1 MSEAAAEARTRWRA
15 LTKHFRVI
23 TAPFD
28 AFFHPSSYRLMG
40 ADLLPGLLDGKR
52 PREIARVLS
61 GAAPDTLET
70 LAAMA
75 RLNVERTGDA
85 FKAVA
90 VCYVTIPLALAALL
104 SDAAPDQARLFLER
118 AGSDLLIILAWLLL
132 APAIYFISHWRA
144 KQIAW
149 SIELYR
155 ARALTA

>member
-1 MSEAAAEARTRWRA
+1 MSATAQEARTLWRT
-15 LTKHFRVI
+15 LNTHFRVI
-23 TAPFD
+23 TAPLD
-28 AFFHPSSYRLMG
+28 AFVHPSSYRLMG

-52 PREIARVLS
+52 PREIVRVLS
-61 GAAPDTLET
+61 GATPEVLDA

-104 SDAAPDQARLFLER
+104 SDAAPDQVRRFLEH
-118 AGSDLLIILAWLLL
+118 AGSDILIILAWLLL
-132 APAIYFISHWRA
+132 APAVYFISHWRA

-155 ARALTA
+155 CGALAT

>member
-1 MSEAAAEARTRWRA
+1 MSEAATEARTLWRE
-15 LTKHFRVI
+15 LNKHFRVI
-23 TAPFD
+23 TAPLD
-28 AFFHPSSYRLMG
+28 AVIHPSSYRLVG
-40 ADLLPGLLDGKR
+40 ADLMPGLLDGKR

-61 GAAPDTLET
+61 GATLEMLDTLT
-70 LAAMA
+70 AMA

-90 VCYVTIPLALAALL
+90 VCYVTIPLAFAALL
-104 SDAAPDQARLFLER
+104 SEAAPDQARLFLER
-118 AGSDLLIILAWLLL
+118 AGSDIFIVLAWLLL

-155 ARALTA
+155 AGALAA